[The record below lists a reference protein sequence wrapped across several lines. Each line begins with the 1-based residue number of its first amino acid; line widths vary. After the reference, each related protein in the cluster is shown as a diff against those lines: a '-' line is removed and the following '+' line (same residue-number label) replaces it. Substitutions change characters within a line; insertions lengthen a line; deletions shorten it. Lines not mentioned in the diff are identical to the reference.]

1 MERPFYSKIITWI
14 LVGLLVLSVLMLV
27 WGFAV
32 GFNDTAVNVL
42 LGWAYTM
49 LGLAI
54 AAVVLVGLYVMAK
67 NNPKS
72 LVKIVYAVVG
82 VGAVCL
88 IAYLLAPGTPAV
100 GLTAAKLP
108 TASELKLTDTM
119 LNLTYFLGVG
129 AIVAIVA
136 GEIIMSLRGKKA

>member
-14 LVGLLVLSVLMLV
+14 LVGLLVLSVCLLV

-32 GFNDTAVNVL
+32 DFTDTAVNVL
-42 LGWAYTM
+42 LGWAYTI

-72 LVKIVYAVVG
+72 LIKIVYVVAGVG
-82 VGAVCL
+82 VVCL
-88 IAYLLAPGTPAV
+88 VAYLLASGAPAIGYTGT
-100 GLTAAKLP
+100 KLP
-108 TASELKLTDTM
+108 TATELKLTDTM

>member
-14 LVGLLVLSVLMLV
+14 LVGLLVLSVCLLV

-32 GFNDTAVNVL
+32 DFSDAAVNVL
-42 LGWAYTM
+42 LGWAYTI

-72 LVKIVYAVVG
+72 LIKIVYVVAG

-88 IAYLLAPGTPAV
+88 VAYLLASGAPAIGYTGT
-100 GLTAAKLP
+100 KLP

-136 GEIIMSLRGKKA
+136 GEIIMSLRGKKV